1 MIEDDN
7 KNNELEENPVEIE
20 ALNELIRLPYY
31 KGIFEDII
39 EIKFA

>member
-20 ALNELIRLPYY
+20 ALKELNSLATGR
-31 KGIFEDII
+31 KKIF
-39 EIKFA
+39 

>member
-20 ALNELIRLPYY
+20 ALKELNSLATGRKKNILNRSTRY
-31 KGIFEDII
+31 
-39 EIKFA
+39 

>member
-20 ALNELIRLPYY
+20 ALNELNNLATGRKKNILNR
-31 KGIFEDII
+31 
-39 EIKFA
+39 